1 MKRLLII
8 LLFFLTPFVI
18 YSQQKSSTDVYV
30 KEYVRK
36 DGTKVRAHHR
46 SAPNSTKN
54 DNFSTRGNTNPYTGK
69 KGWIEPDNAIN
80 NHNSSRVV
88 IDYNSSRRSL
98 NKQTS
103 AIKENK
109 SNTNNALIIILFLVF
124 TWIIIFDLTD

>member
-1 MKRLLII
+1 MIDA
-8 LLFFLTPFVI
+8 
-18 YSQQKSSTDVYV
+18 QQKSSTDVYV
-30 KEYVRK
+30 KESVRK
-36 DGTKVRAHHR
+36 DGTVVPAHYR

-69 KGWIEPDNAIN
+69 KGWIEPDNALN
-80 NHNSSRVV
+80 NHNSSGVV

-124 TWIIIFDLTD
+124 AWIIIFDLTD